1 MKKRIIAILLALMT
15 AFVFTGCTGSDDGG
29 YNGSDDGSDDGRI
42 VVISERFFVL
52 ELMEVL
58 LNHQQYMGRTIRL
71 EGMFRTM
78 DESGVDRFAVMR
90 YTWTCCSEEPFGV
103 EVVLGDFPPFADN
116 AWVEVTGTL
125 AVYNDFL
132 VLKVTSI
139 TELARRGAEVV

>member
-1 MKKRIIAILLALMT
+1 MKKRILAAILALMT
-15 AFVFTGCTGSDDGG
+15 VFVFTGCAGSDNGG
-29 YNGSDDGSDDGRI
+29 YNGSDDSRI

-58 LNHQQYMGRTIRL
+58 LNHQQYMGRTIQL
-71 EGMFRTM
+71 EGMFRTI
-78 DESGVDRFAVMR
+78 DGNGVDRFAVMR
-90 YTWTCCSEEPFGV
+90 YTQDCCSEKPIGL
-103 EVVLGDFPPFADN
+103 EVIMEGFSPFADD